1 MTTLKR
7 LGELLVGALVTL
19 VSAHAGAQVTKGQC
33 IQANTDAQTFRR
45 EGRFAE
51 ARKEL
56 EMCSSS
62 SCPSLVSADCIK
74 RLDELE
80 SAQPTVVFNVVDGA
94 GRDLNEVKVTLDGAV
109 LLDKLEGVAVGVDL
123 GEHTLTFSA
132 PNRPSVSQKLVF
144 RQGEKSRIVRITMEG
159 PHDAR
164 PDGEAQPSPSASGQ
178 TPTADD
184 PAARGGGS
192 SGSSQR
198 TIGFVVGGIGLA
210 GLGIGGF
217 FGYRAI
223 QAKGRQT
230 DNCQS
235 STTCPDYAA
244 AADAHEDGES
254 NGLIST
260 IAFLAGGA
268 ATAAGVVLVLTAGPK
283 AEGSAPVALR
293 LTPRF
298 GMSGAKLELAGAF

>member
-1 MTTLKR
+1 MTTPKG
-7 LGELLVGALVTL
+7 LGGLLVGALATL
-19 VSAHAGAQVTKGQC
+19 VSAHAGAQVTKGMC
-33 IQANTDAQTFRR
+33 IQANTDAQTLRR

-80 SAQPTVVFNVVDGA
+80 SAQPTVVFNVVDGS
-94 GRDLNEVKVTLDGAV
+94 GRDLNDVKVTVDGAV
-109 LLDKLEGVAVGVDL
+109 LLQKLEGGAVAVDL

-132 PNRPSVSQKLVF
+132 PDRPSVTEKLLF
-144 RQGEKSRIVRITMEG
+144 RQGEKSRIVRITMVG
-159 PHDAR
+159 SHDAP
-164 PDGEAQPSPSASGQ
+164 PDGGAQPSSSTSGQ
-178 TPTADD
+178 RSTIDD
-184 PAARGGGS
+184 PAAGGGGS

-210 GLGIGGF
+210 GLGVGAF

-223 QAKGRQT
+223 QSKGRQD

-244 AADAHEDGES
+244 AADAHEDSES
-254 NGLIST
+254 SGLIST
-260 IAFLAGGA
+260 IAFIAGGA
-268 ATAAGVVLVLTAGPK
+268 ATAAGVVLVLTARPK
-283 AEGSAPVALR
+283 ADGAASAALT

-298 GMSGAKLELAGAF
+298 GTGGAGLELSGAF